1 MSVLQVIPE
10 EDSDLMKKNKHNTYG
25 DIFTLKSDSVQQ
37 KTSKETSRNSTPKGH
52 SEHSPFQESRRDVEI
67 EKIKVITN
75 ALSSN
80 IKSELK
86 NHKQITLNYLESN
99 KSLHNIVKNY
109 SNEIEEA
116 KTAAYNAF
124 VQSCQ
129 NCEDI
134 KKMRESVLS
143 RESIKTHEEQSYNHN
158 CNEINPAEVLESL
171 RSEIEVMQKRLYKNE
186 LVIEEKEKENNE
198 LKLYINKCQ
207 EIKASTLEGEEKKFG
222 CGKCIIS

>member
-10 EDSDLMKKNKHNTYG
+10 EDSDLIKKNKRNTYG
-25 DIFTLKSDSVQQ
+25 DIYTLKSDSVQQ
-37 KTSKETSRNSTPKGH
+37 KTNKETSKNSTPKGH
-52 SEHSPFQESRRDVEI
+52 SEYSPFSESHQDVEI

-75 ALSSN
+75 TLSSN

-86 NHKQITLNYLESN
+86 NHKQLTLNYLESN

-124 VQSCQ
+124 VESYQ

-158 CNEINPAEVLESL
+158 CNEINPDEVLKSL
-171 RSEIEVMQKRLYKNE
+171 RSEIQVMQERLYKNE

-198 LKLYINKCQ
+198 LKLYINKCH
-207 EIKASTLEGEEKKFG
+207 EIRASTLEGEEKKFG

>member
-1 MSVLQVIPE
+1 MSMLQVIPE
-10 EDSDLMKKNKHNTYG
+10 EDSDLMKKNKRNSYG

-37 KTSKETSRNSTPKGH
+37 KSDRETSKNSTSNCH
-52 SEHSPFQESRRDVEI
+52 SRHSPFSESHQDIEI

-80 IKSELK
+80 IKTEFK
-86 NHKQITLNYLESN
+86 NHKQITLNYLESS
-99 KSLHNIVKNY
+99 KSLHNIVKSY

-124 VQSCQ
+124 IQSSQ

-134 KKMRESVLS
+134 KKMRESVVS

-158 CNEINPAEVLESL
+158 FNEINPTEVLESL
-171 RSEIEVMQKRLYKNE
+171 RSEIKVMQNRLYKNE
-186 LVIEEKEKENNE
+186 IVIEEKEKENNE

-207 EIKASTLEGEEKKFG
+207 EIKASTLEGEERKFG